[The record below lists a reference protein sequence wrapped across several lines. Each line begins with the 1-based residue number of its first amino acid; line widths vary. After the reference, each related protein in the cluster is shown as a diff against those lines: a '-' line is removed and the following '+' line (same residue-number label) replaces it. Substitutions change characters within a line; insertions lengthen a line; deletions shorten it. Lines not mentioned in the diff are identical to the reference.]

1 MYKLAKLS
9 ALLHFPSF
17 SFLFPLQQCYY
28 EPLGMHT
35 HAHFSSD
42 KEHSFE
48 ANLSLSHYVLVHII
62 AQPQTVRCGVFEDE
76 TIPTLL
82 SPCS

>member
-1 MYKLAKLS
+1 MAANRKNGIFMKRSVRNAAINL
-9 ALLHFPSF
+9 
-17 SFLFPLQQCYY
+17 
-28 EPLGMHT
+28 
-35 HAHFSSD
+35 
-42 KEHSFE
+42 E